1 MTDEPIFQSTGQALA
16 VSFLI
21 MSVEARQKNAFRLV
35 LMRIIESVEEP
46 TAKLRAWYKELQGEA
61 GTVNFAGLDPY
72 EVRGQCAMVTRAV
85 ADHLPAPERDA
96 VWAKYGLQKEKGDG
110 VTGLAQYVAA
120 QLTISDDIAIRAL
133 VYGYFDGSKRKP
145 YDPKKGTGGLS
156 YQEISEQR
164 GIHIKTL
171 HRANA
176 VISRTSN
183 ILLGMAETRLTP
195 MFRRDGLVP
204 MEEEEPRFLTKCLA

>member
-1 MTDEPIFQSTGQALA
+1 MRDEPIFQTTGQALA

-35 LMRIIESVEEP
+35 LMRIIESVEQP

-96 VWAKYGLQKEKGDG
+96 VWARYGQQKEKGDG
-110 VTGLAQYVAA
+110 VQGLSQYFAP
-120 QLTISDDIAIRAL
+120 QLTITDDIAIRAL
-133 VYGYFDGSKRKP
+133 VYGYFDSSKRKP
-145 YDPKKGTGGLS
+145 FDPKKNVGGLS

-164 GIHIKTL
+164 DIHIKTL

-176 VISRTSN
+176 IISRTSN
-183 ILLGMAETRLTP
+183 ILLGMAEARLTP
-195 MFRRDGLVP
+195 MFQRDGLVSF
-204 MEEEEPRFLTKCLA
+204 ERESSYWVA

>member
-1 MTDEPIFQSTGQALA
+1 MNDEPIFQSVGQALS

-35 LMRIIESVEEP
+35 LMRIIESVEQP
-46 TAKLRAWYKELQGEA
+46 TARLRAWYKELQGEP

-85 ADHLPAPERDA
+85 ADHLPPPERDA

-110 VTGLAQYVAA
+110 VLGLSQYMAP
-120 QLTISDDIAIRAL
+120 QITFKDDIAIRAL
-133 VYGYFDGSKRKP
+133 IYGYFDSSKRKP
-145 YDPKKGTGGLS
+145 FDPKKSTGGLS
-156 YQEISEQR
+156 YQEISQER

-176 VISRTSN
+176 VIARTST
-183 ILLGMAETRLTP
+183 ILLSMAETRLTP
-195 MFRRDGLVP
+195 MFRRDGLVS
-204 MEEEEPRFLTKCLA
+204 MEEDESRILTKCLA